1 MRFRLL
7 PTDDKFFELFSE
19 AAVNVAE
26 CAGHL
31 REVVAGGG
39 DHLQSIIA
47 CEQRGD
53 ELTRELLQRL
63 NTSFV
68 TPFDREDIHALA
80 EELDDVVDDVLDVV
94 HKLGLGGPLDLS
106 TVPELKKQ
114 ADLLVTMADEA
125 VELIARL
132 ESMKG
137 VRPHLDAIDRL
148 ESEGDAVCRQALHRL
163 LSGQLDPIL
172 VIRWK
177 DVIEA
182 MEAGLN
188 TVEDISNLVE
198 SIVLKHA

>member
-7 PTDDKFFELFSE
+7 PTDDRFFELFAD
-19 AAVNVAE
+19 AAANVAD
-26 CAGHL
+26 CAAHL
-31 REVVAGGG
+31 RDVVSGAQGG
-39 DHLQSIIA
+39 LERVIA
-47 CEQRGD
+47 SERRGD
-53 ELTRELLQRL
+53 EITREILQRL

-68 TPFDREDIHALA
+68 TPFDREDIHGLA

-94 HKLGLGGPLDLS
+94 HKLGLGGPLDLGA
-106 TVPELKKQ
+106 VPELKDQ
-114 ADLLVTMADEA
+114 ADLLVQMADEV

-137 VRPHLDAIDRL
+137 VQPYLDSIDALESKGDAIF
-148 ESEGDAVCRQALHRL
+148 RQALGHL
-163 LSGQLDPIL
+163 FSGSLEPIE

-182 MEAGLN
+182 MEAALN
-188 TVEDISNLVE
+188 TLEDISNVVE

>member
-1 MRFRLL
+1 VRFRLL
-7 PTDDKFFELFSE
+7 PTDDRFFELFSE
-19 AAVNVAE
+19 AAVNVSA

-31 REVVAGGG
+31 RGVLAGSDGIE
-39 DHLQSIIA
+39 SIIA
-47 CEQRGD
+47 CERRGD
-53 ELTRELLQRL
+53 ELTREILQRL
-63 NTSFV
+63 HTSFV

-80 EELDDVVDDVLDVV
+80 EELDDVVDDVLSVV

-106 TVPELKKQ
+106 TVPELKDQ
-114 ADLLVTMADEA
+114 ADLLVAIADEA

-137 VRPHLDAIDRL
+137 ITPHLDAIDRL
-148 ESEGDAVCRQALHRL
+148 ESEGDVVCRQALDRL
-163 LSGQLDPIL
+163 LSGQFDPIV

-182 MEAGLN
+182 MEAALN